1 MGHLVQSYRDSEK
14 LCNYRKGKIE
24 GIKPHQSIYT
34 LVHIESYIMTHVRPK
49 KPVHHTVGILTGRKK
64 TSFSYLCISV
74 IPYLIGIK
82 FAAEL
87 PAS

>member
-24 GIKPHQSIYT
+24 GIKPQQSIYT
-34 LVHIESYIMTHVRPK
+34 LVHIESCIKTHVQPK

-64 TSFSYLCISV
+64 TSFSHLCISV
-74 IPYLIGIK
+74 IPYPIGIT
-82 FAAEL
+82 FTTEL